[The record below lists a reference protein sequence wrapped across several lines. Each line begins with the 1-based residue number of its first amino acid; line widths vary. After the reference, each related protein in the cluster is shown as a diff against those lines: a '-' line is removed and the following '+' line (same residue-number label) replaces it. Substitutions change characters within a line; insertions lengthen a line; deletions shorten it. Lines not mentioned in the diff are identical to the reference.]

1 MIIAVTEKGEKM
13 AKYIKTDAIVDKVC
27 EGISC
32 NECSFGTN
40 EDGMSECVLQKRID
54 GLPTADVVEVV
65 RCRDCTW
72 WKSIFSCLNLL
83 TTGFLY
89 LILKFFFISSSA
101 CSGSTSPTTSV
112 IIFEGV

>member
-1 MIIAVTEKGEKM
+1 MSR
-13 AKYIKTDAIVDKVC
+13 YIDADAIVDKVC

-65 RCRDCTW
+65 RCKDCRYW
-72 WKSIFSCLNLL
+72 QEYQEGHYPNELCPWDKNE
-83 TTGFLY
+83 TTDEDDY
-89 LILKFFFISSSA
+89 
-101 CSGSTSPTTSV
+101 CSYGERKEDEQ
-112 IIFEGV
+112 IH

>member
-1 MIIAVTEKGEKM
+1 MT
-13 AKYIKTDAIVDKVC
+13 KYIKTDAIVDKVC

-65 RCRDCTW
+65 RCKDC
-72 WKSIFSCLNLL
+72 KHYSDRRCQMIMGIDDRKKDND
-83 TTGFLY
+83 Y
-89 LILKFFFISSSA
+89 
-101 CSGSTSPTTSV
+101 CSYG
-112 IIFEGV
+112 ERREDD